1 MGSRHARKARQGPLP
16 ARPGRR
22 RGRVPGGVPAPGR
35 GARPRMKLR
44 VLVRL
49 KPGILDVQG
58 AAVQRAL
65 AGLGFSELQDLRIGK
80 VVDATVDADTEGRAR
95 ARVDEM
101 CKKLLANPIL
111 EDYTIEGAGQVVGP
125 HRVR

>member
-1 MGSRHARKARQGPLP
+1 VK
-16 ARPGRR
+16 
-22 RGRVPGGVPAPGR
+22 V
-35 GARPRMKLR
+35 R

-58 AAVQRAL
+58 AAVKRAL
-65 AGLGFSELQDLRIGK
+65 GGLGFTDVSDLRVGK
-80 VVDATVDADTEGRAR
+80 VIELDVDAADAVRAR

-111 EDYTIEGAGQVVGP
+111 EDYAIE
-125 HRVR
+125 

>member
-1 MGSRHARKARQGPLP
+1 
-16 ARPGRR
+16 
-22 RGRVPGGVPAPGR
+22 
-35 GARPRMKLR
+35 MKVR

-65 AGLGFSELQDLRIGK
+65 AGLGFGDVRGLRVGK
-80 VVDATVDADTEGRAR
+80 LIEVEVDATDAGQAS

-101 CKKLLANPIL
+101 CRRLLVNTIL
-111 EDYTIEGAGQVVGP
+111 EDYTIEAEPAERLAPPGVV
-125 HRVR
+125 R